1 MSMSFLWLT
10 FPELILSST
19 RYFLRLQPFSPVI
32 IIVRNSSPPPH
43 FINVVICFVFC
54 IHVNQDQLHHCYS
67 FLLKYFSS
75 FTIYSSDGVISI
87 RDIQRAVV
95 VQIYY
100 YHDRSTCITGVDAA
114 FLWTDGNDTKGESNN
129 SDFHI
134 LSDTLCGNNHTIN
147 SQLVILYDYFVDMYV
162 YFLFLL
168 IWTEPLLI
176 AIY

>member
-1 MSMSFLWLT
+1 MLGTPL
-10 FPELILSST
+10 
-19 RYFLRLQPFSPVI
+19 
-32 IIVRNSSPPPH
+32 PPH

-75 FTIYSSDGVISI
+75 FTFYSSNGVISI

-100 YHDRSTCITGVDAA
+100 YHDWSTSITGVDAA

-134 LSDTLCGNNHTIN
+134 LSDTLSGSKYHEFPINNFLH
-147 SQLVILYDYFVDMYV
+147 DYMYMH
-162 YFLFLL
+162 YLFLL
-168 IWTEPLLI
+168 IGTEPTIIVICIFNPYNWMSGFRNSTVLHI
-176 AIY
+176 AGRNHNYHFTPIVHI